1 MATIAR
7 AFGMTVLTTS
17 RRNLPEWAERVELD
31 ELLSRSHVVSLN
43 SALTPATHHIINEET
58 LMLMRP
64 DAILINTSRGALVDE
79 DALAAA
85 LEHGQIAAAAVDVL
99 EEEPPRSGSPLIDT
113 AQSVI
118 TPHVAWQSTEARRR
132 LLAISVENLR
142 AFLAGQPQNVVS

>member
-1 MATIAR
+1 MGLGPKRQKKEKRLSSAE
-7 AFGMTVLTTS
+7 AF
-17 RRNLPEWAERVELD
+17 RR
-31 ELLSRSHVVSLN
+31 
-43 SALTPATHHIINEET
+43 
-58 LMLMRP
+58 
-64 DAILINTSRGALVDE
+64 
-79 DALAAA
+79 AAA
-85 LEHGQIAAAAVDVL
+85 LERGQIAAAAVDVL